1 MKKIFLIGLAAT
13 AMLTSCSNDENIEMP
28 AQNNAIGFSTFVN
41 KSTRAT
47 DTDNSNF
54 KKFQVWGLMS
64 KDNQTGTPFVGTTV
78 TKGTEGWSYTTPVY
92 WENGYKYSFV
102 AVASAQTDDTTDDNW
117 TLTPPTTVGQWGSI
131 AFTNGTGETDLIAA
145 TDGTWATT
153 AVSTANSCPAPIDL
167 TFKHLLSRVRFAFEN
182 AMDDGSVINV
192 TGVEITDAFTGG
204 TVTLATD
211 IANSTWDVNETS
223 GSLTFGDVVLSDGAT
238 TFAANTTAITDH
250 KYMIPTTAN
259 TTQTYTVKFTVTRT
273 HHGVTD
279 TYNHANVVVPAP
291 NGGWNPGMSYQF
303 KATLTAKNITEEE
316 LCPIEFTASVSE
328 WGAFNEPATDL
339 NLD

>member
-28 AQNNAIGFSTFVN
+28 AQNNAIGFRTFVN

-47 DTDNSNF
+47 DIDNNNF
-54 KKFQVWGLMS
+54 TSFQVWGLMS

-78 TKGTEGWSYTTPVY
+78 TNESGSWNYTTPVY

-102 AVASAQTDDTTDDNW
+102 AVAPASTDNNW
-117 TLTPPTTVGQWGSI
+117 TLTAPTTVGDWGSI
-131 AFTNGTGETDLIAA
+131 AFTNGKGETDLIAA
-145 TDGTWATT
+145 TDGTWASS
-153 AVSTANSCPAPIDL
+153 AVSTTESCPAPIEL

-204 TVTLATD
+204 TVTLA
-211 IANSTWDVNETS
+211 SDVDKSSWTVDKTS
-223 GSLTFGDVVLSDGAT
+223 GNLAFGDVELADDAT
-238 TFAANTTAITDH
+238 TFAANTTAITNH

-259 TTQTYTVKFTVTRT
+259 ANQTYKVKFTVTRT

-279 TYNHANVVVPAP
+279 TYNHTDVVVPAP
-291 NGGWNPGMSYQF
+291 EGGWNPGKSYQF

-316 LCPIEFTASVSE
+316 LCKIEFSASVSE
-328 WGAFNEPATDL
+328 WGEFNSPGTDL
-339 NLD
+339 NLN